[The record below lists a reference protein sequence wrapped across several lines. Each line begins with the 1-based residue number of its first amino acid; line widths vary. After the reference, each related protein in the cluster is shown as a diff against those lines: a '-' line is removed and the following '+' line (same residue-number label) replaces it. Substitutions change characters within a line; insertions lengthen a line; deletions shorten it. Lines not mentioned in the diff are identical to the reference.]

1 MDGGGHELLGLV
13 NLGLGWCEAGLNLG
27 PLGAANLGLKLVTVG
42 PGGLMVEARPRPR
55 PLPRPRAGGGST

>member
-42 PGGLMVEARPRPR
+42 PGGLII
-55 PLPRPRAGGGST
+55 